1 MLSSHPPMMFTR
13 PKRLRCVTVM
23 AFAAIAMAQQ
33 TPTNPPEN
41 TLRGTWIASAGP
53 TQMFRGRWWASML
66 PKTHNS
72 AQGSWTLLSDSNQ
85 ILLEGTWSARKS
97 ASGWQGTWSA
107 RVGQGR
113 PLSGTWT
120 SALDDINVKTFED
133 MLKAALQK
141 QISGSWQKGRMQG
154 NWWLQGP
161 Q

>member
-1 MLSSHPPMMFTR
+1 MNLAQS
-13 PKRLRCVTVM
+13 KRLLCLTVM
-23 AFAAIAMAQQ
+23 VLAASALAQQ
-33 TPTNPPEN
+33 APTNPPEN

-53 TQMFRGRWWASML
+53 TQMFRGRWWASTL

-85 ILLEGTWSARKS
+85 IVLEGTWSARKS
-97 ASGWQGTWSA
+97 AGGWQGTWSA
-107 RVGQGR
+107 HVGQGR

-120 SALDDINVKTFED
+120 SAIEDINVKTLED

>member
-1 MLSSHPPMMFTR
+1 MKLTR
-13 PKRLRCVTVM
+13 SKRLLCLTFM
-23 AFAAIAMAQQ
+23 ALAASALAQQ
-33 TPTNPPEN
+33 APANPPEN

-53 TQMFRGRWWASML
+53 TQMFRGRWWASLL
-66 PKTHNS
+66 PNTHNS

-97 ASGWQGTWSA
+97 PAGWQGTWSA
-107 RVGQGR
+107 RAGQGR
-113 PLSGTWT
+113 SFSGTWT
-120 SALDDINVKTFED
+120 SALEDINVKTFQD

-161 Q
+161 G